1 MNMIAFVRLTVAV
14 WLLPSLT
21 GNAAA
26 STPSHWSVGFRQIE
40 HGGVEIG
47 VWYPSTS
54 PVGRLRHGPFDVEY
68 ADHGTPALGR
78 FPVVL
83 MSHGLAGRSRN
94 HHLTASGLVKRG
106 YVVLAPQHSHDRLIW
121 DNKIIRAME
130 HRLNDLAVSLAGL
143 GDDPQLN
150 EIADQSRIH
159 GLGYSLGS
167 ATIFVASGQAKID
180 LDRLEGHCA

>member
-1 MNMIAFVRLTVAV
+1 
-14 WLLPSLT
+14 
-21 GNAAA
+21 
-26 STPSHWSVGFRQIE
+26 
-40 HGGVEIG
+40 
-47 VWYPSTS
+47 
-54 PVGRLRHGPFDVEY
+54 
-68 ADHGTPALGR
+68 
-78 FPVVL
+78 

-106 YVVLAPQHSHDRLIW
+106 YVVLAPQHGHDRLIW

-167 ATIFVASGQAKID
+167 ATILVASGQAKID